1 MHAFHPLAA
10 TLVAALA
17 MSPAPSIAEAWPQRT
32 VRIIVPLPAGSG
44 TDIAARWCAE
54 RLAARWGKPVIVENR
69 QGSDGIPAVMGVI
82 GARDNHTFLF
92 SFAGVVTINP
102 FIHEKLPYDPARDLV
117 PIASV
122 ADNFLAIG
130 VSATLNVNTLAEFVT
145 LARTQPGKLNWAATP
160 GLPHYVF
167 AAIQKSTGIE
177 LIRASYREF
186 GPALADLG
194 EGRIHAVASSISIL
208 TPPVQAGRA
217 RMLMVVNRARSPLA
231 PDVPTA
237 AEAGYPELTFDG
249 VVGFYGTRDMPAEIT
264 DRVAADVAAVA
275 NDPTLAERLASL
287 GSALR
292 VGTPAEFAAAIE
304 EQRAKIAAIAGAS
317 KPTP

>member
-1 MHAFHPLAA
+1 MRAFRTIAMA
-10 TLVAALA
+10 VAAFLA
-17 MSPAPSIAEAWPQRT
+17 LSPRPSAAEAWPQRT
-32 VRIIVPLPAGSG
+32 VRIIVPLPAGSS

-54 RLAARWGKPVIVENR
+54 HLAARWGKPVIVENR
-69 QGSDGIPAVMGVI
+69 QGSDAIPAVMSVI

-102 FIHEKLPYDPARDLV
+102 LIHEKLPYDPVRDLV

-130 VSATLNVNTLAEFVT
+130 VSTTLNVNTLAEFVA
-145 LARTQPGKLNWAATP
+145 LARAQPRKLNWAATP

-167 AAIQKSTGIE
+167 AAMQKSTGIE
-177 LIRASYREF
+177 LARASYREF

-208 TPPVQAGRA
+208 APAVQAGRA
-217 RMLMVVNRARSPLA
+217 RLLMVVNRERSSLA

-249 VVGFYGTRDMPAEIT
+249 VVGFYGTRDMPSEIT
-264 DRVAADVAAVA
+264 DRVAVDVAAVA
-275 NDPTLAERLASL
+275 TDPALAARLAVI
-287 GSALR
+287 GTALR
-292 VGTPAEFAAAIE
+292 IGTPAEFAAAIE
-304 EQRAKIAAIAGAS
+304 DQRAKIAAIAGAS
-317 KPTP
+317 KPTQ

>member
-1 MHAFHPLAA
+1 MHAFRSFA
-10 TLVAALA
+10 AALVSA
-17 MSPAPSIAEAWPQRT
+17 VFVSSAPPTAEAWPERT

-54 RLAARWGKPVIVENR
+54 RLAVRWGKPVIVENR
-69 QGSDGIPAVMGVI
+69 QGSDGIPAVMGVV

-102 FIHEKLPYDPARDLV
+102 LIHEKLPYDVRDLV

-130 VSATLNVNTLAEFVT
+130 VSATLNVNTLADFVA

-167 AAIQKSTGIE
+167 AAVQKSTGIE
-177 LIRASYREF
+177 LARASYREF

-194 EGRIHAVASSISIL
+194 EGRIHAVASSISIMA
-208 TPPVQAGRA
+208 PPVDAGRA

-249 VVGFYGTRDMPAEIT
+249 VVGFYGTRDMPAEII

-275 NDPTLAERLASL
+275 SDPALAARLASL

-292 VGTPAEFAAAIE
+292 VGTTAEFAAAIE
-304 EQRAKIAAIAGAS
+304 DQRAKIAAIASAS
-317 KPTP
+317 KPMQ